1 MPRSNTVLITEY
13 EEIIEE
19 LDDAI
24 KDIALSGGVIE
35 YEIGDRRAEKYEA
48 KDLLGLRKYY
58 RSELSKLQLVSAGK
72 SKFQTH
78 VVKLC

>member
-1 MPRSNTVLITEY
+1 MPRDNATLITEY

-19 LDDAI
+19 LDTAI
-24 KDIALSGGVIE
+24 KDIALSGGVRE
-35 YEIGDRRAEKYEA
+35 YQIGDREVEKYEA
-48 KDLLGLRKYY
+48 RDLLDMRKYY
-58 RSELSKLQLVSAGK
+58 RSELSKLELVAAGK